1 MKAKLPLYLIL
12 GLLLFAA
19 APRAAAQQDTNTRTA
34 RSPRDTLIE
43 RATIFMA
50 EKRYDAAIQTY
61 QDLLKSEPKNAV
73 FLNMAG
79 IAYLNLSNYDQA
91 KKYFERSSKAD
102 KKYLSAVN
110 NLGMV
115 WYYQKNYR
123 RAIREYKRAAA
134 IEPAQAGPHANLGFA
149 YYNSTSFPSPR
160 RSFKKRSNWILTS
173 WSAMSASAR

>member
-12 GLLLFAA
+12 GLLSFAA
-19 APRAAAQQDTNTRTA
+19 APRVAAQQPQPDANTRTA
-34 RSPRDTLIE
+34 LSPRDTQIE
-43 RATIFMA
+43 RATIFMV

-73 FLNMAG
+73 FLNMVG
-79 IAYLNLSNYDQA
+79 IAYLNLSNFDQA

-110 NLGMV
+110 NLGMA

-123 RAIREYKRAAA
+123 RAIREYKKAAA
-134 IEPAQAGPHANLGFA
+134 VEPAQAGPHAN
-149 YYNSTSFPSPR
+149 
-160 RSFKKRSNWILTS
+160 
-173 WSAMSASAR
+173 